1 MGILFLERNKERNSP
16 WKTFDIKNQWSLLKV
31 IKVKL
36 TIYYLKLL
44 TG

>member
-1 MGILFLERNKERNSP
+1 MGILFLEGNKEHNSL

-31 IKVKL
+31 IKLKL
-36 TIYYLKLL
+36 TIYFLKLL